1 MLHPPQ
7 ARKLVFTTV
16 DRAVSYYET
25 NRGSFDLSGR
35 VYASGGMGVPQ
46 SLTMVSNE
54 AGGRGRGA
62 QGQWAGG
69 LGLGYTRIK
78 TGRALWVWDNGPACR
93 SNSLPSTH
101 SSRPPSPPSLVGE
114 QLVYGDS
121 KGHVVMLLCGTREWP
136 ARDLIS
142 TEEHQDY
149 IYIHQDHND
158 WVSQVG
164 RVTRRVGTGWM

>member
-54 AGGRGRGA
+54 AGGWDGGAGPVEGRTRT
-62 QGQWAGG
+62 GG
-69 LGLGYTRIK
+69 EHPDWPVKGKMTRP
-78 TGRALWVWDNGPACR
+78 V
-93 SNSLPSTH
+93 S
-101 SSRPPSPPSLVGE
+101 VG
-114 QLVYGDS
+114 
-121 KGHVVMLLCGTREWP
+121 
-136 ARDLIS
+136 
-142 TEEHQDY
+142 
-149 IYIHQDHND
+149 
-158 WVSQVG
+158 
-164 RVTRRVGTGWM
+164 